1 MNTFSSGRLEES
13 EKYAKKALN
22 INANFFDSWFF
33 LYMIYL
39 QTGQR
44 EKEIVALIEEI
55 QEISNKN
62 SPIYSVLIH
71 HYQEIDPK
79 KSDEYY
85 DLADKY
91 DESVSNTALDARL
104 ITKVGFNEFLK
115 LAEEAYEN
123 NTLPFNFELNL
134 FVMDYKDNPK
144 YKAFVEKIRKG
155 K

>member
-1 MNTFSSGRLEES
+1 
-13 EKYAKKALN
+13 
-22 INANFFDSWFF
+22 
-33 LYMIYL
+33 
-39 QTGQR
+39 
-44 EKEIVALIEEI
+44 
-55 QEISNKN
+55 
-62 SPIYSVLIH
+62 
-71 HYQEIDPK
+71 
-79 KSDEYY
+79 
-85 DLADKY
+85 LADKY